1 LIKIGENRPQGKK
14 PEFKDE
20 RLAENKTS
28 NRKALQK
35 LVILYHP
42 DRIDKEKHGVE
53 YFVLCEEIDKILSK
67 LYTIEKD
74 ISD

>member
-1 LIKIGENRPQGKK
+1 
-14 PEFKDE
+14 
-20 RLAENKTS
+20 LAENKTS

-42 DRIDKEKHGVE
+42 DRINKEIHGIE
-53 YFVLCEEIDKILSK
+53 YFVLCEEIVKILNK
-67 LYTIEKD
+67 LYTIEKG